1 MKITY
6 LDKKKLIG
14 KTFLVLGLIFLFL
27 IVIYG
32 ILAYSFFGDWG
43 SSGTFG
49 DTFGALNV
57 LFTAFVLLV
66 SIATIYFTI
75 QSSNEAGFD
84 RQFSQF
90 MSRIEKIQQS
100 GSHESALNVVIDAAY
115 MYFTHEEEETEPDEE
130 YDEFLLGA
138 AYWFIPYINLVS
150 TTLELMTKHAD
161 TMEIRGYEAAFRTY
175 FSDNELKAIA
185 TYSILSKQV
194 EAASLCKNIDRVDLL
209 RNHYASYSH
218 GGEVEDLVEKA
229 IIERFGEQEF

>member
-14 KTFLVLGLIFLFL
+14 KTFLILGLIFLFL

-115 MYFTHEEEETEPDEE
+115 MYFTHEEERRSRMKNMMNFFSAPLIGSYLILIWFPLPWSSLPNTQILWRSEDMKRRFEPISVTTNSRLLLHTV
-130 YDEFLLGA
+130 FLA
-138 AYWFIPYINLVS
+138 
-150 TTLELMTKHAD
+150 
-161 TMEIRGYEAAFRTY
+161 
-175 FSDNELKAIA
+175 
-185 TYSILSKQV
+185 SK
-194 EAASLCKNIDRVDLL
+194 
-209 RNHYASYSH
+209 
-218 GGEVEDLVEKA
+218 
-229 IIERFGEQEF
+229 